1 MLLHKIVFSHKQTLL
16 QKQFFVDPH
25 EGARVVGFTLV
36 LDAAEAVAPLAVVSL
51 VVVVELDLP
60 DGLEKPCLSEL
71 YVDLNRLPLAAFG
84 VCYSLCVIHPS
95 VHYGLRVFRLLL
107 QRKSHSADSHG
118 CRRNRSRFNDHI
130 DLIFSS
136 RQ

>member
-1 MLLHKIVFSHKQTLL
+1 MLLHKIVFFHKQTLL

-71 YVDLNRLPLAAFG
+71 
-84 VCYSLCVIHPS
+84 SSTETTHQEK
-95 VHYGLRVFRLLL
+95 LLFL
-107 QRKSHSADSHG
+107 VTWLLVSNTSELHCCTSY
-118 CRRNRSRFNDHI
+118 F
-130 DLIFSS
+130 
-136 RQ
+136 

>member
-1 MLLHKIVFSHKQTLL
+1 MTPSEE
-16 QKQFFVDPH
+16 PS
-25 EGARVVGFTLV
+25 ASRVV
-36 LDAAEAVAPLAVVSL
+36 S
-51 VVVVELDLP
+51 
-60 DGLEKPCLSEL
+60 SHL

-118 CRRNRSRFNDHI
+118 SEE
-130 DLIFSS
+130 
-136 RQ
+136 